1 MPLTNFYCFKICILK
16 KKKKKELLALVVLC
30 ACRGRNWFDW
40 IQTKCLQRGWKFCHK
55 CKSRW
60 WETCWRGIPAETHYR
75 SMVKH
80 PPPSTPSPQSET
92 TWPATYLVGQTIFQS
107 EILWYDHHLWCLTA
121 VLQSPTGSQRWC
133 NLIKETYKRG
143 VSYVRGQI
151 WGFGTHIIH
160 WGHYIL
166 KGLCL
171 NPALLM
177 SFIVQQCE

>member
-1 MPLTNFYCFKICILK
+1 MV
-16 KKKKKELLALVVLC
+16 ELLALVVLC

-80 PPPSTPSPQSET
+80 PPPSTPSPQSGT

-107 EILWYDHHLWCLTA
+107 EILWFDHHLWCLTA